1 MTQDIRTPDMT
12 YLKLSVETNFQE
24 FFSGYLKLLQKKF
37 KKIEVQGNNYS
48 YSHFSCGQIHH
59 QRNPEWKPF
68 KHLWD
73 YCERTRYDFFEVRDL
88 IENRIGHKLTCE
100 CQLVDGGK
108 ERRRLEL
115 ERTFGVDFG
124 VQGNRGVDVV

>member
-1 MTQDIRTPDMT
+1 MTQDIRTPDLT
-12 YLKLSVETNFQE
+12 YLKLKVESNFQK
-24 FFSGYLKLLQKKF
+24 FFDGLTDLLKKKF
-37 KKIEVQGNNYS
+37 KKIEVHDDNCS
-48 YSHFSCGQIHH
+48 YYTCGQIHH
-59 QRNPEWKPF
+59 LQNPNFKPF

-73 YCERTRYDFFEVRDL
+73 YCERTGYDFFEVRDL
-88 IENRIGHKLTCE
+88 IEKRIGHKLTCE

-124 VQGNRGVDVV
+124 QPGNRCVDVV